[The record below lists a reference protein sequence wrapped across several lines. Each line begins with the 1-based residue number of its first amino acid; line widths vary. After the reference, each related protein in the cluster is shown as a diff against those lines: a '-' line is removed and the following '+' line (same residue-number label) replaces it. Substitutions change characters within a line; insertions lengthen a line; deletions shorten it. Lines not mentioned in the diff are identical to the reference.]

1 MRYHNH
7 PNSDWLISHRPKRQ
21 TEKLPMPFYM
31 STSAVYTSVHIIGEA
46 KNEMLKNFAS
56 DFEKNGYLSPKWP
69 KYESQVVVHTTL
81 YFKNIAWVALKI

>member
-1 MRYHNH
+1 MHQYVQSC
-7 PNSDWLISHRPKRQ
+7 PL
-21 TEKLPMPFYM
+21 
-31 STSAVYTSVHIIGEA
+31 GEA

-69 KYESQVVVHTTL
+69 KYESQVVVYTTL